1 MTDEDIK
8 REALMAATEVFGA
21 APEPDFIGT
30 FHYKRG
36 ISLSQPG
43 HFAML
48 KSLHAEMPKGLVLA
62 GDYFAHAGVEAAVLS
77 GERAANQLMGKTI

>member
-1 MTDEDIK
+1 MTDKDIK

-21 APEPDFIGT
+21 APEPEFIEL

-36 ISLSQPG
+36 LSLSPPG
-43 HFAML
+43 YFVTL
-48 KSLHAEMPKGLVLA
+48 NSLHSEMPEGLVLA

-77 GERAANQLMGKTI
+77 GERAANRLLGNKI